1 KTRTSQE
8 GATFTLDLKATDP
21 GDDVLKTWDVDWGD
35 GATSHFVLDP
45 ASPNGNHITPTHV
58 YADNGVY
65 TIGVGATDNNGSYTA
80 AGPVVTVS
88 NVAAQLVG

>member
-1 KTRTSQE
+1 
-8 GATFTLDLKATDP
+8 
-21 GDDVLKTWDVDWGD
+21 
-35 GATSHFVLDP
+35 
-45 ASPNGNHITPTHV
+45 SPNGNHITPTHV

-88 NVAAQLVG
+88 NVAAQLVGTTANPAGINENDTTRITGKISDPGVLDTFTLN